1 MKTKTI
7 TTAAI
12 AVLFMS
18 SAAPHSTYAQA
29 RPAPATAAVVVASE
43 TQAAVETV
51 DRQARQVL
59 LHLPDNTL
67 LTLTV
72 SPQVKSIDR
81 LEPGDHVA
89 VKYIEAAVLHLDKT
103 NAAAT
108 EELGAGTSANGE
120 INGVRTVVGTSPAR
134 GTVILADAKGH
145 IETLGVHDASVLDT
159 LQPGDRVAVTY
170 KEAIAIS
177 LTPV

>member
-1 MKTKTI
+1 MKTAAI

-12 AVLFMS
+12 AVVFLS
-18 SAAPHSTYAQA
+18 SAAPHPTYAQA
-29 RPAPATAAVVVASE
+29 RPAPSTAAVVVASE
-43 TQAAVETV
+43 AQAAVETV

-72 SPQVKSIDR
+72 PPQVKSIDR
-81 LEPGDHVA
+81 LQPGD
-89 VKYIEAAVLHLDKT
+89 
-103 NAAAT
+103 AAAT

-134 GTVILADAKGH
+134 GTVTLADAKGH
-145 IETLGVHDASVLDT
+145 VETLGVHDASALNT

-170 KEAIAIS
+170 KEAVAIS
-177 LTPV
+177 LDPV